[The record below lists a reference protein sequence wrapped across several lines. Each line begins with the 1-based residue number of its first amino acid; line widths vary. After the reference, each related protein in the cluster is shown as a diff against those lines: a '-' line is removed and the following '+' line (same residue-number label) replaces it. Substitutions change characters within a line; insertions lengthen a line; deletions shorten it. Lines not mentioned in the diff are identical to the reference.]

1 VSRLNCYPQPNKA
14 KSRVILEA
22 FAQGCGGEI
31 RDSFEPG
38 PSAFFGVVGIEHMLN
53 LCLAEKREF
62 YYGDN
67 AFFDV
72 CRTKYYRFS
81 KNEIQLSR
89 LGKPDFDRLKRLG
102 IKPSPWKKGKNIIVV
117 EQSPH
122 FLNLVGIP
130 GWLTLILS
138 AIKQHSDRPVIV
150 RRWSRDK
157 QKAVS
162 TLRADLQNAHCLIT
176 HMSAGAN
183 ESLLSGVPVFV
194 SGPCA
199 ATPMSSG
206 DLSNIENPKYPDR
219 EEWAAG
225 LANHQWTLD
234 EMKSGLAW
242 KALNG

>member
-1 VSRLNCYPQPNKA
+1 VSPLNCYPQPNKA
-14 KSRVILEA
+14 KSKVILEA
-22 FAQGCGGEI
+22 FAAGCGGQMK
-31 RDSFEPG
+31 DVFESG
-38 PSAFFGVVGIEHMLN
+38 AAVFFGVVGIEHMLN
-53 LCLAEKREF
+53 LCIAEKREF

-67 AFFDV
+67 AFFDL
-72 CRTKYYRFS
+72 CREKFYRFS

-89 LGKPDFDRLKRLG
+89 LGRPDFGRLGKLG
-102 IKPSPWKKGKNIIVV
+102 IKLSPWRRGKNIIVV

-130 GWLTLILS
+130 GWLPLILAS
-138 AIKQHSDRPVIV
+138 IKQHSDRPVIV

-157 QKAVS
+157 RKAVS

-176 HMSAGAN
+176 HMSAAAN
-183 ESLLSGVPVFV
+183 EALISGVPVFV

-199 ATPMSSG
+199 ATPIASG
-206 DLSNIENPKYPDR
+206 SLSNLENPTYPDR

-234 EMKSGLAW
+234 EIKNGLAW
-242 KALNG
+242 KTLNG